1 MITEYRLQAL
11 QSAVKNMDR
20 AIGDYL
26 IAMTMDSANDEALK
40 TIQTEMGVI
49 IHYMQLMQIPP
60 IEVRQ

>member
-1 MITEYRLQAL
+1 MITEYRMQAL

-26 IAMTMDSANDEALK
+26 IAMTMDSANDEAMK
-40 TIQTEMGVI
+40 AIQTEMGVI